1 MAQNERGMG
10 GGAGGNQADR
20 NPARNL
26 THEDRVRGGR
36 HSAAQQTRDAH
47 GQFAGRRAGGEA
59 RAAESGRNEQ
69 RTEAREGT

>member
-10 GGAGGNQADR
+10 GGAGNDADR

-36 HSAAQQTRDAH
+36 HSAAQQTRDSH
-47 GQFAGRRAGGEA
+47 GQFAGRRAGDT
-59 RAAESGRNEQ
+59 RAAEGGGRDEQ